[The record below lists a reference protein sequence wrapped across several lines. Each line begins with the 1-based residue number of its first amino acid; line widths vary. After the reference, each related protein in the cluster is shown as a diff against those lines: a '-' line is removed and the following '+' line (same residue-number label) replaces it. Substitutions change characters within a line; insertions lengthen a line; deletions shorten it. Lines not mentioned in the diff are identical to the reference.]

1 MKKTVFTKSV
11 LRVLP
16 LGLFF
21 MVVGFASCNSALD
34 TGTSL
39 SMNLNP
45 PADSLVETGI
55 EGCYSARVA
64 GTSYFADSLCVRI
77 LEAPEGVSED
87 QPHEG
92 QLVRI
97 KKEDLHK
104 SDVMAG
110 DTIEFRIIEYEAL
123 YIPPVVYHDRFYFDF
138 CCKVGPCE

>member
-1 MKKTVFTKSV
+1 MKKEVLTKSI

-16 LGLFF
+16 LGLLFLIT
-21 MVVGFASCNSALD
+21 GLISCNSD
-34 TGTSL
+34 FDIRTGLSL
-39 SMNLNP
+39 NSNSP
-45 PADSLVETGI
+45 SDSLTDKGI
-55 EGCYSARVA
+55 TGCYSARVL
-64 GTSYFADSLCVRI
+64 GLVPTDSLCARI

-104 SDVMAG
+104 SDVMVG

-123 YIPPVVYHDRFYFDF
+123 YIPPKIYHDRIYFNFYCSVEPF
-138 CCKVGPCE
+138 E